1 MNERIKVEFVRAG
14 AGSGKTFYLT
24 NLLAQRLRDG
34 EARPHAVIA
43 TTFTV
48 KAATELRERA
58 RKTLLGS
65 GRLDLASAIGQARIG
80 TVNSVCGQ
88 LIQRFCFELGISP
101 DQTVVK
107 EEGVERLIRIAIE
120 NVQTF
125 EESSKLASLAV
136 RLSIKPD
143 DLTRAIKNIVDLAR
157 SNNISPDQIAAMGA
171 ANADA
176 MLACWPD
183 PDGDYTAELEQA
195 LTAARNELEARVA
208 AGGAYRVTKE
218 GLEQVRSAL
227 EALAQGRMTWSGW
240 HTLTTFGAGA
250 DHKQVV
256 AAIKEVAQRHPR
268 HTRFHADVRDYLQH
282 VFGLAGRAMDAFAQ
296 AKIER
301 GVVDYTD
308 QEVMLLRAVQEQ
320 KLVRDALRDEL
331 DLVLVDEFQDTNPLQ
346 LAIFV
351 ELAKLSKASIWVGD
365 QKQAIYGFRGT
376 DSSLI
381 QEILTAVERWG
392 GTLGQPLS
400 QSWRSTPSL
409 VGLANAVFGD
419 AFEPATRNEV
429 ALAPVRAAIPYQPD
443 ALNWSLVRGAQRRS
457 LDVTA
462 LGPAVHG
469 LLERGLRVHD
479 KEANALRPLR
489 AGDIAVLCHKNDVVP
504 QIVEALGRWR
514 IQAAA
519 ERPGL
524 LRTLEARLVLACL
537 RRLHDRDDTLASA
550 TIVELTGS
558 QPPEEWLEDRL
569 EFMASVQV
577 DANGRNVPQHRDWRV
592 HGDNAHPLLMRLE
605 SLRPRL
611 LSLTPREAL
620 RLAKAESGVAHL
632 VHQWASNDQTTQ
644 VRIANVEALLALGQ
658 EYEDTCRGS
667 RQPATV
673 NGLLLWLRHR
683 EEIGRDWRAASAHGA
698 VEVMTFHKAKGLE
711 WPVVI
716 VAGLDQWR
724 FHELWNVRART
735 QGDFDANQP
744 LANRFIHY
752 WPKPFGWTKNVPQVN
767 QAEGSELGITMSAAG
782 QAERKR
788 LLYVTL
794 TRARDLL
801 VLAGDCEEPGSAPR
815 SNWFDDVPGSRL
827 HLWGTAGSHDIGG
840 VQVTR
845 ERAEW
850 DPDEAYAT
858 PADSEAQSLAFYETR
873 MPQEHAPLWFTPSSA
888 DATGY
893 AMAEVETVGTRI
905 AVNPGTDFLALG
917 SAIHGC
923 IAYACAD
930 PAQPISE
937 AEVEEILERW
947 DVGGAVEPAA
957 VIDQIQAFI
966 TWWQLKWPQGQAQAE
981 VPVQARRPDGRIV
994 RGQIDFMLTLPDGR
1008 IVIDHKADPRAVG
1021 DGNRLAETH
1030 GGQLEAYEEAVRI
1043 ATGDP
1048 VLGSWLFLPVAA
1060 KAVRIAKQNT

>member
-1 MNERIKVEFVRAG
+1 MNEGIKVEFVRAG

-24 NLLAQRLRDG
+24 NLLARRLQDDN
-34 EARPHAVIA
+34 ARPHAVIA

-58 RKTLLGS
+58 RKTLLGN

-101 DQTVVK
+101 DQTVVE

-125 EESSKLASLAV
+125 EESSALAILAA
-136 RLSIKPD
+136 RLSIPHE
-143 DLTRAIKNIVDLAR
+143 DLTRAIQRIVDLAR
-157 SNNISPDQIAAMGA
+157 SNNISPDQVAAMGA
-171 ANADA
+171 ANADS
-176 MLACWPD
+176 MLACWPA
-183 PDGDYTAELEQA
+183 PDGDHTADLQQA
-195 LTAARNELEARVA
+195 LTAAKDQLEARVA
-208 AGGAYRVTKE
+208 AGGAFKVTKV

-227 EALAQGRMTWSGW
+227 EALTQDRMTWTGW
-240 HTLTTFGAGA
+240 HNLTVLTAGVEQK
-250 DHKQVV
+250 HVV
-256 AAIKEVAQRHPR
+256 APVKEVAQRHPR
-268 HTRFHADVRDYLQH
+268 HARFHADVRNYLER

-296 AKIER
+296 AKAER
-301 GVVDYTD
+301 GVVDFTD
-308 QEVMLLRAVQEQ
+308 QEVMLLRAIQEQ
-320 KLVRDALRDEL
+320 ALVRDALRDEL

-376 DSSLI
+376 DSALI
-381 QEILTAVERWG
+381 QEILAAVEGWG

-400 QSWRSTPSL
+400 ESWRSTPPL
-409 VGLANAVFGD
+409 VGLANAVFGE
-419 AFEPATRNEV
+419 AFAPATRAEV
-429 ALAPVRAAIPYQPD
+429 VLTPVRAAIHDQPD
-443 ALNWSLVRGAQRRS
+443 VLNWSLVRGANRLS

-462 LGPAVHG
+462 LGPAVQG
-469 LLERGLRVHD
+469 LLQRGLRVHD

-489 AGDIAVLCHKNDVVP
+489 AGDIAVLCRKNDLVP
-504 QIVEALGRWR
+504 EIVEALGRWG
-514 IQAAA
+514 IPAAA
-519 ERPGL
+519 QRPGL
-524 LRTLEARLVLACL
+524 LKTPEARLVLACL

-558 QPPEEWLEDRL
+558 LPPEEWLDDRL
-569 EFMASVQV
+569 DFMANVQV
-577 DANGRNVPQHRDWRV
+577 DAAGRNVPQHRDWRV
-592 HGDNAHPLLMRLE
+592 HGENAHPLLVRLE

-611 LSLTPREAL
+611 LSLTPHEAL

-632 VHQWASNDQTTQ
+632 VHQWASNEQAAQ

-673 NGLLLWLRHR
+673 NGLLLWLRQR
-683 EEIGRDWRAASAHGA
+683 AEFDRDWRAASAHGA

-735 QGDFDANQP
+735 QGAFDAGEP

-752 WPKPFGWTKNVPQVN
+752 WPKPFGWTKNVPQVDA
-767 QAEGSELGITMSAAG
+767 AEQSALGSAMSAAG

-801 VLAGDCEEPGSAPR
+801 VLAGDCREIGDAPW
-815 SNWFDDVPGSRL
+815 SNWFEDVAGSRPF
-827 HLWGTAGSHDIGG
+827 LWGRAGSNDVGG
-840 VQVTR
+840 VQVAY

-850 DPDEAYAT
+850 DPDTAYAS
-858 PADSEAQSLAFYETR
+858 PPESQAQSLAFYKAGST
-873 MPQEHAPLWFTPSSA
+873 QEHAPLWFTPSSA
-888 DATGY
+888 GATGY
-893 AMAEVETVGTRI
+893 AMAEVENVGTRI
-905 AVNPGTDFLALG
+905 SVKPGTDFLALG

-923 IAYACAD
+923 IAYASAD
-930 PAQPISE
+930 PDQSISE
-937 AEVEEILERW
+937 AEVHELLERW
-947 DVGGAVEPAA
+947 EVGDAVEPAE
-957 VIDQIQAFI
+957 VIAQIQAF
-966 TWWQLKWPQGQAQAE
+966 TAWWRGKWPQAQADAE

-994 RGQIDFMLTLPDGR
+994 RGQIDFMLTAPTGR

-1021 DGNRLAETH
+1021 DGNRLADTH
-1030 GGQLEAYEEAVRI
+1030 GGQLEAYEEALRI
-1043 ATGDP
+1043 ATGDT

-1060 KAVRIAKQNT
+1060 RAVRIAKQDL